1 MDVLAFMAA
10 SREAQQGAC
19 SSTLQCPAADS
30 TPPKTRRVDL
40 VEQAKPPIS
49 SAPVSAPRIDEPALS
64 TDASRKVL
72 PPPRRSGDLVAPP
85 LQVPPSAW
93 RAARVAPGWL
103 PPTTAAMAAEGLG
116 QCRADVVLVEA
127 NLWALATLNAVEAQM
142 PQSRHA
148 MEAVR
153 QAYLQHGTLPGVQRA
168 ACWAVSHLASHC
180 PSAHSRAVELGVHV
194 ELQAIA
200 ATHARSAEVQEAA
213 WKALANLLCSEVQL
227 PGCSP
232 QVNGHTL
239 LRDAQSTMQ
248 HHRQATGVQEA
259 TCWCVANLTANS
271 APGKEA
277 A

>member
-127 NLWALATLNAVEAQM
+127 NLWALATLNAVEAQVRADCVD
-142 PQSRHA
+142 PTSQSSI
-148 MEAVR
+148 
-153 QAYLQHGTLPGVQRA
+153 L
-168 ACWAVSHLASHC
+168 
-180 PSAHSRAVELGVHV
+180 
-194 ELQAIA
+194 
-200 ATHARSAEVQEAA
+200 AA
-213 WKALANLLCSEVQL
+213 WRIDVTTILLFSPARDPGSADTALS
-227 PGCSP
+227 
-232 QVNGHTL
+232 
-239 LRDAQSTMQ
+239 R
-248 HHRQATGVQEA
+248 R
-259 TCWCVANLTANS
+259 
-271 APGKEA
+271 
-277 A
+277 